1 MILMALLILF
11 NGYGV
16 EWQFPV
22 RNGWVSSGPDVN
34 GDSLSELVVRYG
46 NAHRDSLVFIS
57 GVTRQRFWTIS
68 NPYSDWNN
76 WEVIGA
82 VNMDGDAA
90 KELLVY
96 GFSYS
101 YPSYSLRFRIYDCAT
116 QTVEFESPEFTSYE
130 FPYPL
135 LSDIDG
141 DRRAEVVISYGDTM
155 NSTCLVY
162 GWTGAGISGYELRGK
177 MGTTALPVP
186 ALRRV
191 FIPAAKGYPVI
202 IRDAAGRVIRT
213 LTAEQE
219 FLFWDGI
226 DSEGQPVVPG
236 IYFYDNGVAR
246 GKIEL
251 IR

>member
-1 MILMALLILF
+1 MLIALLILF
-11 NGYGV
+11 NGYEV

-22 RNGWVSSGPDVN
+22 QKGWVTVGPDVD
-34 GDSLSELVVRYG
+34 GDSLPELVIRYG
-46 NAHRDSLVFIS
+46 YAHRDSLGFVS
-57 GVTRQRFWTIS
+57 GVTRQLFWTVP
-68 NPYSDWNN
+68 NPYPGWHN

-82 VNMDGDAA
+82 GNMDGDAA

-135 LSDIDG
+135 LSDLDG
-141 DRRAEVVISYGDTM
+141 DHRAEVIVNYGDTL

-162 GWTGAGISGYELRGK
+162 GWTGAGISGYELKNQR
-177 MGTTALPVP
+177 GTTALPVP
-186 ALRRV
+186 ASRRV
-191 FIPAAKGYPVI
+191 LIPAVRGYPVS
-202 IRDAAGRVIRT
+202 IRDAAGRVIRR

-226 DSEGQPVVPG
+226 DAAGQPVVPG
-236 IYFYDNGVAR
+236 IYFYDNGATQ

-251 IR
+251 MQ

>member
-1 MILMALLILF
+1 MILMALLFLF
-11 NGYGV
+11 NGYDL

-22 RNGWVSSGPDVN
+22 QRGWVSLGPDVN
-34 GDSLSELVVRYG
+34 GDSLPELVIRYG
-46 NAHRDSLVFIS
+46 YAHRDSLGFVS
-57 GVTRQRFWTIS
+57 GVTRQWFWTIP
-68 NPYSDWNN
+68 NPYPGWSN
-76 WEVIGA
+76 WELIGA
-82 VNMDGDAA
+82 GNMDGDAA

-101 YPSYSLRFRIYDCAT
+101 SSRYYMRFRIYDCAT

-141 DRRAEVVISYGDTM
+141 DHRTEVIVSYGDTL

-162 GWTGAGISGYELRGK
+162 GWTGNGISWYELRIQR
-177 MGTTALPVP
+177 GTTALPVP

-191 FIPAAKGYPVI
+191 LITAVKGYPVI

-213 LTAEQE
+213 LTAEGE
-219 FLFWDGI
+219 CLFWDGI
-226 DSEGQPVVPG
+226 DERGQPVVPG
-236 IYFYDNGVAR
+236 IYFYDNGVVQ

-251 IR
+251 VQ